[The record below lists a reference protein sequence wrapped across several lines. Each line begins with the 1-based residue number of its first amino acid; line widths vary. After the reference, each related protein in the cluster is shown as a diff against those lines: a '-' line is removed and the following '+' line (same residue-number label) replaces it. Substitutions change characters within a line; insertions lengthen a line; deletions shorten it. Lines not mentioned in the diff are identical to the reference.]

1 MTRLVIFLQTYVATR
16 EQHEDR
22 GATMVEYGLLV
33 AFIALVALLGATFL
47 GTQLKSLFSSIGNAL

>member
-1 MTRLVIFLQTYVATR
+1 MTRLFIFLQTYIATK

-33 AFIALVALLGATFL
+33 AFIALVAVLGATFL
-47 GTQLKSLFSSIGNAL
+47 GTQLKSLFSSIGNAI

>member
-1 MTRLVIFLQTYVATR
+1 MRLLIFLHTYIATR
-16 EQHEDR
+16 QQHDDR

-47 GTQLKSLFSSIGNAL
+47 GTQLKSFFSSIGNAL